1 MTLREL
7 SYEYKEHADA
17 LARAHPAALR
27 QWARET
33 EDAGAAR
40 RGWSGAWPSCG
51 PLLQE
56 ARELAVL
63 TRHYYDRRYHRNGK
77 YTL

>member
-7 SYEYKEHADA
+7 SYEYKAHADTLSLRMKQLR
-17 LARAHPAALR
+17 LA
-27 QWARET
+27 ARET
-33 EDAGAAR
+33 EDPER
-40 RGWSGAWPSCG
+40 RHLLELR

-63 TRHYYDRRYHRNGK
+63 TRNYYDRRYHKNEK